1 MYPFSLAFYFFLF
14 VGFLS
19 LISAKPVNLAT
30 LHRSH
35 DRHKHHRHHHYH
47 HHRYSQSRP
56 VGAHKRLQ
64 VEIHLLASEL
74 QDPTRDHQGS
84 TAVKEPSPLEL
95 PRVRGLD
102 DHVAQ

>member
-1 MYPFSLAFYFFLF
+1 MYLFSLAFYFFLF

-19 LISAKPVNLAT
+19 LVSAKPVKLAI
-30 LHRSH
+30 LHRSR
-35 DRHKHHRHHHYH
+35 DRHNHYRRHHH

-64 VEIHLLASEL
+64 LETTLLASGL

-84 TAVKEPSPLEL
+84 TAVKEPSPIEV